1 MSKDNLITFT
11 STDNKNEIKFGPEI
25 NKPYFKLTAFNI
37 LKKLGYEISIDGVKD
52 FQMALEIDITGKIDI
67 NTFTQLIFAVEEVED
82 FDRQYA
88 INRLTEAIKE
98 YNDSEN
104 KKKKKETRDNIF
116 ANIVAIILLMIF
128 IVGVITCFK
137 TSVVWIREI
146 FNNFMH

>member
-25 NKPYFKLTAFNI
+25 DKPYFKLTAFNI

-52 FQMALEIDITGKIDI
+52 FQTNLKINITGKIDI
-67 NTFTQLIFAVEEVED
+67 NTFTQLIFGVEEDED

-98 YNDSEN
+98 YNDNEN
-104 KKKKKETRDNIF
+104 KKKKKETIDDILTNI
-116 ANIVAIILLMIF
+116 IAIILIIIF

-137 TSVVWIREI
+137 TSIVWIREI